1 MLSRQER
8 DSFETSLEQE
18 ARELLDDKV
27 KSDAEIEAY
36 EAKKELEET
45 NDCE

>member
-1 MLSRQER
+1 MKAFFEQNIQRLSDELQ
-8 DSFETSLEQE
+8 
-18 ARELLDDKV
+18 ELLDDKV
-27 KSDAEIEAY
+27 KSDAEIELY